1 MHCFI
6 FAPRHVGPPSGAPAG
21 SPDAPRSPPGR
32 EKRQRDPK
40 KAARRGVGARC
51 HAKAPPKDRIFG
63 CTRSIHREA
72 DALTCGFLESA
83 SGSIRP
89 IDVNSILWRD
99 FCSGV
104 GRPRCPAA
112 HPGRM
117 AGQSFTTLTNARTNL
132 SSVPNWRHSASLCAA
147 FVKIMHPPVST
158 PAFFECLRAT
168 CTRDAPCTRLTRDA
182 FLRYTP
188 TRRAP
193 QSAPGRNQKRAGSA
207 THCRPAMVDDN
218 PRPTT
223 TPTYP

>member
-1 MHCFI
+1 MPCK
-6 FAPRHVGPPSGAPAG
+6 SPAKG
-21 SPDAPRSPPGR
+21 SDFGR
-32 EKRQRDPK
+32 T
-40 KAARRGVGARC
+40 RG
-51 HAKAPPKDRIFG
+51 
-63 CTRSIHREA
+63 IHQEA
-72 DALTCGFLESA
+72 DTLTCGSPEPA
-83 SGSIRP
+83 TEPIRP

-147 FVKIMHPPVST
+147 FVKIMHPSAIT

-168 CTRDAPCTRLTRDA
+168 CTRDAPRTRPTRNA

-193 QSAPGRNQKRAGSA
+193 QSAPSRNQKRAGSA